1 MAQVAGRNPRIVRP
15 AVFAG
20 GLLVAAGALAAA
32 LMAFELPSTAT
43 HGLPSDWA
51 QRGGWLLVQ
60 ALLGVGVACAL
71 VAAAWWV
78 GQSRRGR

>member
-1 MAQVAGRNPRIVRP
+1 MAQVAGRSPRIVRP
-15 AVFAG
+15 AVYAG
-20 GLLVAAGALAAA
+20 AMLLAATALAA
-32 LMAFELPSTAT
+32 LLTVIELPSTAT

-60 ALLGVGVACAL
+60 ALAGVGVACVL

-78 GQSRRGR
+78 GERRRTE